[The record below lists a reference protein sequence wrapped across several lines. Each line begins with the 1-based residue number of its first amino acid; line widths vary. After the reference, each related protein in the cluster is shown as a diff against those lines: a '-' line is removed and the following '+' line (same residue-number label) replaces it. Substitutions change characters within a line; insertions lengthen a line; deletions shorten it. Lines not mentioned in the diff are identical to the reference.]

1 MGKIR
6 IQRGDTLNVPIE
18 LNQKFDITGQE
29 NLVKKYEDD
38 VMQQI
43 INPVKDYEVG
53 KFIHKPNENGDNNL
67 YMVMA
72 FRYFNAWIDEYTPQG
87 FDELELFKFTKNVK
101 NSFFKLDFYDSPQRE
116 RQKLQ
121 FTKIVPMFLSNLVT
135 YDKDKDDIPDYMDS
149 DVFGENEIGAVLND
163 SQNSSNELTDRL
175 NTNIIQN
182 TAGSYIIPNFFSNL
196 IKNSEIGN
204 VYVFK
209 DTDTKDIDEFY
220 FTCRFFNAKTGGVVR
235 LLNGVVDDPNGKV
248 VPNKDYYF
256 KLVID
261 RSEKTYQIFKEDE
274 TNQTKYGNRVG
285 NTISNALIFFEE

>member
-53 KFIHKPNENGDNNL
+53 KFIHKPNDDGDNNL

-135 YDKDKDDIPDYMDS
+135 YDKDKDGIPDYIDN
-149 DVFGENEIGAVLND
+149 DVFGENEIGAVFND
-163 SQNSSNELTDRL
+163 SQTSSDELTDRL

-182 TAGSYIIPNFFSNL
+182 TVGSYIIPNFFSNL
-196 IKNSEIGN
+196 VKNSEIGN